1 MHSVAQIHQGLE
13 SVFDH
18 CRIAANHKARIGFGK
33 LKADFFF
40 QAAILQ
46 QFGNP
51 FAAQCAFRFL
61 TRSDRNKSEFMEIF
75 LNQRMLFQISK
86 ALVENQLISIRDG
99 MRQNQTVK
107 TLPNLRRNAGTRAE
121 HNQIFAVGETLGQ
134 EETGSRFIQQN
145 SIALFHRSKTRR
157 HRAAFD

>member
-1 MHSVAQIHQGLE
+1 MISPGMRFAVHSVAQIHQGLE

-51 FAAQCAFRFL
+51 FAAQCAFRSSRVVTGTKVNLWKYSSISGCSF
-61 TRSDRNKSEFMEIF
+61 KS
-75 LNQRMLFQISK
+75 
-86 ALVENQLISIRDG
+86 A
-99 MRQNQTVK
+99 
-107 TLPNLRRNAGTRAE
+107 RRWLK
-121 HNQIFAVGETLGQ
+121 I
-134 EETGSRFIQQN
+134 N
-145 SIALFHRSKTRR
+145 SSA
-157 HRAAFD
+157 